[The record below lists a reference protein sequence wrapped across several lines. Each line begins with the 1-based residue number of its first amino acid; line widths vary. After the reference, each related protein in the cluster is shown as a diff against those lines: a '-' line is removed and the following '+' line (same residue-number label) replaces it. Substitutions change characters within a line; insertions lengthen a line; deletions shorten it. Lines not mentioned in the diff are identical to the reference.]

1 MEANNTAPAKALAIQ
16 KPEVT
21 EEQSSGDE
29 EILMGGESPKTEIKI
44 PDLDHKQTAKKTG
57 PQATPRVLRLIKT
70 SHKYLKQLEESNVA
84 LEELKQQITKQA
96 EELQQK
102 NEFITLL
109 KTKLDYKDEEISDLR
124 SRVDQLGR
132 QSDMWH
138 ERFITANSSYKERS
152 HLLTTVIK
160 YLSL

>member
-1 MEANNTAPAKALAIQ
+1 MEANNKAPAKALAIQ

-57 PQATPRVLRLIKT
+57 PRATPRELRLIKT

-84 LEELKQQITKQA
+84 LEELKLKLA
-96 EELQQK
+96 EKVEEAKGKELYISQLEYK
-102 NEFITLL
+102 VDSYANEIC
-109 KTKLDYKDEEISDLR
+109 DLR
-124 SRVDQLGR
+124 SRLNRVGHE
-132 QSDMWH
+132 SDSWH
-138 ERFITANSSYKERS
+138 ERFLKADTSYHELKRAIRN
-152 HLLTTVIK
+152 LATDF
-160 YLSL
+160 

>member
-1 MEANNTAPAKALAIQ
+1 MEANNKAPAKALAIQ

-57 PQATPRVLRLIKT
+57 PQATPRELRLIKT

-84 LEELKQQITKQA
+84 LEELKLKLA
-96 EELQQK
+96 EKVEEAKGKELYISQLEYK
-102 NEFITLL
+102 VDSYANEIC
-109 KTKLDYKDEEISDLR
+109 DLR
-124 SRVDQLGR
+124 SRLNRVGHE
-132 QSDMWH
+132 SDSWH
-138 ERFITANSSYKERS
+138 ERFLMTDASYHELKRAIRN
-152 HLLTTVIK
+152 LATGF
-160 YLSL
+160 

>member
-57 PQATPRVLRLIKT
+57 PQATPRGLRLIKT

-84 LEELKQQITKQA
+84 LEELKLKLA
-96 EELQQK
+96 EKVEEAKGKELYISQLEHK
-102 NEFITLL
+102 VDSYANEIC
-109 KTKLDYKDEEISDLR
+109 DLR
-124 SRVDQLGR
+124 SRLNRVGHE
-132 QSDMWH
+132 SDSWH
-138 ERFITANSSYKERS
+138 ERFLMADASYHELKRAIRN
-152 HLLTTVIK
+152 LATDF
-160 YLSL
+160 

>member
-1 MEANNTAPAKALAIQ
+1 M
-16 KPEVT
+16 
-21 EEQSSGDE
+21 
-29 EILMGGESPKTEIKI
+29 
-44 PDLDHKQTAKKTG
+44 
-57 PQATPRVLRLIKT
+57 
-70 SHKYLKQLEESNVA
+70 KQLEESNVA